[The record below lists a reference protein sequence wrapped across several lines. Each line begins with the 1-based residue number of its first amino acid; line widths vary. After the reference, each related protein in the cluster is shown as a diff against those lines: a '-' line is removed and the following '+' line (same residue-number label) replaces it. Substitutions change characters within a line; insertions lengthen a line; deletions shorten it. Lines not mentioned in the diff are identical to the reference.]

1 MLEDAEQLL
10 TYRGEAIDSSL
21 LRELKEA
28 SSALGDREELHRR
41 MARDGYLYLPGF
53 LDREEVMAARMSV
66 LSRLSENGMID
77 HSHPLEEGVL
87 KPGIESG
94 FSPDLARDNP
104 ELDRVVYSGP
114 MIEFYEIFLGGPVRH
129 FDYTWFRAKGPNS
142 PNATHPHCDIVFMG
156 RGTRDLYTSWTPLQ
170 DIPYGMGGLMILEG
184 SHLRKEIL
192 EGYARTDVDA
202 YCDEGEAA
210 AIVARAQAED
220 RQLSSDEHGEIRW
233 DSRGHFPDA
242 LGLREQLGGR
252 WLSTEYRMGDL
263 LVFSMFTMHASTDNR
278 TRRIRLSSDTRY
290 QLAGEP
296 VDERWIG
303 DDPPAHGIHSKRGL
317 IC

>member
-1 MLEDAEQLL
+1 MPEDSAQLL
-10 TYRGEAIDSSL
+10 TYKGEAIDAAL
-21 LRELKEA
+21 LGELQET
-28 SSALGDREELHRR
+28 SSALGDREALHRR
-41 MARDGYLYLPGF
+41 MARDGYLYLPGY

-66 LSRLSENGMID
+66 LSRLSSKGLID
-77 HSHPLEEGVL
+77 HSQPLEEGVL
-87 KPGIESG
+87 KPGIEMG

-104 ELDRVVYSGP
+104 ELDAVVYNGR
-114 MIEFYEIFLGGPVRH
+114 MIDFYEFFLGGQVRH

-142 PNATHPHCDIVFMG
+142 ANATQPHCDIVFMG
-156 RGTRDLYTSWTPLQ
+156 RGTRNLYTSWTPLQ
-170 DIPYGMGGLMILEG
+170 DIPHGMGGLMILEG

-192 EGYARTDVDA
+192 DDYARTDVDA

-210 AIVARAQAED
+210 AIVARARAEN
-220 RQLSSDEHGEIRW
+220 RQLTAEEKRGIRW

-242 LGLREQLGGR
+242 LGLGQQLGGR
-252 WLSTEYRMGDL
+252 WLTAEYRMGDL
-263 LVFSMFTMHASTDNR
+263 LVFTMFTMHASTDNH

-290 QLAGEP
+290 QLASEP

-303 DDPPAHGIHSKRGL
+303 DEPAGHGIHSKRGM

>member
-1 MLEDAEQLL
+1 MPEGSAELL
-10 TYRGEAIDSSL
+10 TYRGEAIDSAL
-21 LRELKEA
+21 LGELRDA
-28 SSALGDREELHRR
+28 SSALGDREALHRC

-66 LSRLSENGMID
+66 LSRLSAKGLID

-87 KPGIESG
+87 KPDIETS

-104 ELDRVVYSGP
+104 ELDAVVYSGR
-114 MIEFYEIFLGGPVRH
+114 MIEFYELFLGGPVRH
-129 FDYTWFRAKGPNS
+129 FDYTWFRAKSPNS
-142 PNATHPHCDIVFMG
+142 ANATQPHCDIVFMG
-156 RGTRDLYTSWTPLQ
+156 RGTRNLYTSWTPLG
-170 DIPYGMGGLMILEG
+170 DIPLGMGGLMILEG

-192 EGYARTDVDA
+192 DDYARTDVDA

-210 AIVARAQAED
+210 AIVARARAED
-220 RQLSSDEHGEIRW
+220 RQLTAEEHRGIRW
-233 DSRGHFPDA
+233 DSRGHFADA
-242 LGLREQLGGR
+242 LGLRQQLGGR
-252 WLSTEYRMGDL
+252 WLTAEFRMGDL
-263 LVFSMFTMHASTDNR
+263 LVFSMFTMHASTDNH

-290 QLAGEP
+290 QLASEP

-303 DDPPAHGIHSKRGL
+303 EDPPAHGIHSKRGL